1 MRIGLDV
8 MGGDF
13 APKAAV
19 TGAVL
24 AMKELDRETS
34 LVLIGDKEK
43 IEAEL
48 SGLDA
53 PKEKYEIVHAPDVIG
68 MAESPIKAFTQ
79 KPKSSIGIGF
89 HLLVEKKINAF
100 ASAGN
105 TGAML
110 VGSMYSVRTIPGVI
124 RPCLTSMVPKENGKM
139 GVLLDVG
146 ANADC
151 KPDVLYQFGILG
163 SVYAENVYGIKN
175 PKVGLMNLGEEEGK
189 GNLVSQSAYEIMKST
204 KQFNF
209 IGNIEG
215 NDLFNE
221 KADVI
226 VCEGFTGNVI
236 IKQAESIY
244 ELLKK
249 HGNLDPVVQKFNYEI
264 HGGSPILGVNGAVV
278 VGHGISNAVAIK
290 NMVMLAKNVAESNL
304 AEKIKNVLE
313 YV

>member
-1 MRIGLDV
+1 
-8 MGGDF
+8 
-13 APKAAV
+13 
-19 TGAVL
+19 
-24 AMKELDRETS
+24 
-34 LVLIGDKEK
+34 
-43 IEAEL
+43 
-48 SGLDA
+48 
-53 PKEKYEIVHAPDVIG
+53 
-68 MAESPIKAFTQ
+68 
-79 KPKSSIGIGF
+79 
-89 HLLVEKKINAF
+89 
-100 ASAGN
+100 
-105 TGAML
+105 
-110 VGSMYSVRTIPGVI
+110 
-124 RPCLTSMVPKENGKM
+124 
-139 GVLLDVG
+139 
-146 ANADC
+146 
-151 KPDVLYQFGILG
+151 
-163 SVYAENVYGIKN
+163 
-175 PKVGLMNLGEEEGK
+175 
-189 GNLVSQSAYEIMKST
+189 MKST